1 MNTSK
6 PNTISDSVLGLQLSD
21 VNEKAK
27 KSLIEIK
34 ELNASLG
41 EDYGEF
47 LNDDFDPQVNK
58 KAEGEVDEKD
68 NADLELIQQKFVEK
82 AGDIF
87 EDELGEE

>member
-27 KSLIEIK
+27 KSLIELK
-34 ELNASLG
+34 ELNASLD

-47 LNDDFDPQVNK
+47 LNDSFDPQVNK
-58 KAEGEVDEKD
+58 RDEKEVDKKD

-87 EDELGEE
+87 EDELREE

>member
-27 KSLIEIK
+27 KSLIELK
-34 ELNASLG
+34 ELNASLD

-47 LNDDFDPQVNK
+47 LNDSFDPQVNK
-58 KAEGEVDEKD
+58 RDEKEVDKKD
-68 NADLELIQQKFVEK
+68 NADLELIQQNFIEK
-82 AGDIF
+82 AGEIF
-87 EDELGEE
+87 KDEIGEE

>member
-27 KSLIEIK
+27 KSLIELK
-34 ELNASLG
+34 ELNASLD

-87 EDELGEE
+87 EDELREE